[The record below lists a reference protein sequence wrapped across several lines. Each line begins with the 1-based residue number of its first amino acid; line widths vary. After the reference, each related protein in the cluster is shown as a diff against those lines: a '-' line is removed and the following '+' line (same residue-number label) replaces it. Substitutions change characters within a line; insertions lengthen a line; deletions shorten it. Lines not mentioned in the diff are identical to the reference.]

1 MLAFL
6 GSMFTNNCCPH
17 RDIVSLIFCCL
28 TLNHTLNIIIITESL
43 FTIENR
49 AANNDYFH

>member
-6 GSMFTNNCCPH
+6 GIMFTNNCCPH
-17 RDIVSLIFCCL
+17 RDIVSLIFHCL
-28 TLNHTLNIIIITESL
+28 ILNNTLNLIIITESL

-49 AANNDYFH
+49 AATNDYFH